1 MAGTSSSML
10 ALLKEINGK
19 VTRIEQQQG
28 VLQRSIAEL
37 KAMQKEKEIQNYS
50 IKGTL
55 YQVSAPRL

>member
-1 MAGTSSSML
+1 ML